1 MLFRS
6 DLITKLIQASGDT
19 SGAEMTID
27 KMTLSFMNKNFN
39 QVTEFEIPE
48 EAKNAS
54 EVNV

>member
-1 MLFRS
+1 MGQ